1 VRSTLFR
8 AALAAL
14 VALVLSAAT
23 AGGAGAAPRASSA
36 ASARAASSASS
47 ASSVSAAGAV
57 DGTNWRCRPS
67 AAHPNPVVVLHGLSG
82 TSESTWS
89 YLSPQLVNAGYCV
102 FTLTYGR
109 VSPDIE
115 VGGLAPIA
123 SSAREVAAFIG
134 RVRSATGAARV
145 DIVGHSEGGF
155 LGLYIPKVLGL
166 SGQVG
171 RVVAL
176 APPTHGTTVSGLT
189 QFADLFGVRP
199 LVDELLRLFGCAAC
213 ADVLPGSR
221 VVTALNA
228 GPVAQPGVAYTIVA
242 TRLDLVVTPP
252 ATAFVA
258 ESGVRNVYVQDV
270 CPFDPVGHTGLALDG
285 SVLGLVRNA
294 LDPAHARPVT
304 CTVGLPF

>member
-1 VRSTLFR
+1 MRSTLFR

-14 VALVLSAAT
+14 LALVLSAT
-23 AGGAGAAPRASSA
+23 TVGGAGATSRASSA
-36 ASARAASSASS
+36 SAASTGSS
-47 ASSVSAAGAV
+47 GSSVAAE
-57 DGTNWRCRPS
+57 DGTDWRCRPS

-82 TSESTWS
+82 TSESTWT

-115 VGGLAPIA
+115 LGGLAPIA
-123 SSAREVAAFIG
+123 NSAREVAAFVG

-166 SGQVG
+166 SGQIG

-199 LVDELLRLFGCAAC
+199 LVDELLRRFGCAAC

-221 VVTALNA
+221 VVTTLNT
-228 GPVAQPGVAYTIVA
+228 GPVAQRGVAYTIVA
-242 TRLDLVVTPP
+242 TRLDVVVTPP

-258 ESGVRNVYVQDV
+258 EPGVRNVFVQDV
-270 CPFDPVGHTGLALDG
+270 CPRDPVGHTGLALDR
-285 SVLGLVRNA
+285 SVLGIVLNA
-294 LDPAHARPVT
+294 LDPAHPRPVD
-304 CTVGLPF
+304 CAVGLPF